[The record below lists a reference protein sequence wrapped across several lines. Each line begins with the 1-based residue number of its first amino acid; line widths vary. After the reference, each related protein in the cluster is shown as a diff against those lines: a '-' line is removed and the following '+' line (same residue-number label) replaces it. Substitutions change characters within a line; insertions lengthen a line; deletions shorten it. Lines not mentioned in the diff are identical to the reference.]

1 MKDDVIGALGVAMIE
16 HRWNAEQTEQKVR
29 EFINAHYRQFTRFG
43 RSRSI
48 LLFDGGG
55 ATLADIVTRYPGD

>member
-43 RSRSI
+43 RDLARYSCSTAAAPRWR
-48 LLFDGGG
+48 
-55 ATLADIVTRYPGD
+55 TL